1 MKKKNVI
8 MGLDMR
14 NKYIFSTECEGVS
27 LMNDDKMVKI
37 SEMPFGKKFEDYP
50 EDTVFIWDEE
60 DEDSWEDELED

>member
-14 NKYIFSTECEGVS
+14 NKYTYSTECEGVS

-37 SEMPFGKKFEDYP
+37 SEMPFGKSLRIIRKILFLYGMKRTK
-50 EDTVFIWDEE
+50 TVGKMN
-60 DEDSWEDELED
+60 